1 MVTMDFHETL
11 SHVLTQEGAQI
22 ALEGSHE
29 ARVWNAL
36 PVKGQGTPL
45 TVQQLQQ
52 AVGKESAS
60 VGQGRAFKVKWIGK
74 EGDGF
79 VKLVCLNIKVRELLR
94 SFMVFDLW
102 QVTSIE
108 DKTQLELRQ
117 VDSTGTL
124 QAGEKALA
132 DLRKRKLI
140 IQKYTHPKPHS
151 LWVDVVDLDT
161 QEGPMVHGAQG
172 IEL

>member
-1 MVTMDFHETL
+1 MDFHETL

-36 PVKGQGTPL
+36 SVKGEGMPL

-60 VGQGRAFKVKWIGK
+60 VGQGRAFKARWIGK

-79 VKLVCLNIKVRELLR
+79 VKLVC
-94 SFMVFDLW
+94 FDI
-102 QVTSIE
+102 SRP
-108 DKTQLELRQ
+108 DR
-117 VDSTGTL
+117 
-124 QAGEKALA
+124 
-132 DLRKRKLI
+132 RF
-140 IQKYTHPKPHS
+140 
-151 LWVDVVDLDT
+151 
-161 QEGPMVHGAQG
+161 HGYP
-172 IEL
+172 IS

>member
-1 MVTMDFHETL
+1 MFCVLKSGCPKGVYTFLQMVTIEFHETL

-36 PVKGQGTPL
+36 PMKGEGTPL

-60 VGQGRAFKVKWIGK
+60 VGQGRAFKAKWIGK

-79 VKLVCLNIKVRELLR
+79 VKLVCLDIMVWQKVR
-94 SFMVFDLW
+94 
-102 QVTSIE
+102 
-108 DKTQLELRQ
+108 
-117 VDSTGTL
+117 
-124 QAGEKALA
+124 
-132 DLRKRKLI
+132 
-140 IQKYTHPKPHS
+140 HS
-151 LWVDVVDLDT
+151 LATFNLLVGLFD
-161 QEGPMVHGAQG
+161 
-172 IEL
+172 